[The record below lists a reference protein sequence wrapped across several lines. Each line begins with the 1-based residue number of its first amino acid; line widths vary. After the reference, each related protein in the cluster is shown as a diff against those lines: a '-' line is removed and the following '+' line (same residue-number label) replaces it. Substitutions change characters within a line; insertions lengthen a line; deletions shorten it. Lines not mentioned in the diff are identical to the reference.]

1 MAASPTHASSVA
13 HAASSGVC
21 VVLDGANVATRKDQ
35 HRVVARLA
43 AALAFFQAHDAVRC
57 VAFVPRFW
65 LPTAP
70 AASEVDDPALLQRL
84 VDQELVVL
92 TPSHAH
98 DDFYVIDY
106 AVKND
111 GFIVTNDMF
120 RDHVQNGRVFQG
132 QRLSQ
137 TWVRQR
143 CIDFTFVGL
152 EFLPNSQ
159 AMARMLRHR
168 PSTATPPSAAGSAP
182 RRSAS
187 SSSTLGGSSL
197 ARRLDRDGGAHESE
211 EEEEEGAAVADDMAV
226 DLVRKKRVDLSE
238 MTPYRWPRHLLP
250 LLHGDDGCTMQRF
263 QDHTDTYIVVPTT
276 GAAGSADAVTLSIY
290 GPEANRLHA
299 VHILDAAMPELQQQ
313 FEYQLY
319 QQQQQQFYAQQT
331 HRHHHQQ
338 HQFHAPAAG
347 YAATTAAAVPYA
359 HSSSHDV
366 MMDVE

>member
-1 MAASPTHASSVA
+1 MAAIAKSA
-13 HAASSGVC
+13 VC

-35 HRVVARLA
+35 QRVIARLA
-43 AALAFFQAHDAVRC
+43 AAITFFQSHDAVRC

-65 LPTAP
+65 LPSPP
-70 AASEVDDPALLQRL
+70 ATSEVDDPALLQRL

-137 TWVRQR
+137 SWVRQR

-159 AMARMLRHR
+159 VMARVLGHQ
-168 PSTATPPSAAGSAP
+168 PSTATTQPKSTSTAP

-187 SSSTLGGSSL
+187 TGSSSSSLGGSSL
-197 ARRLDRDGGAHESE
+197 ARRLDQTDDSDAGDD
-211 EEEEEGAAVADDMAV
+211 AVDAVEDDMAV
-226 DLVRKKRVDLSE
+226 DHVRKKNVDLSE
-238 MTPYRWPRHLLP
+238 MTSYRWPRHLLP
-250 LLHGDDGCTMQRF
+250 LLHGDDGRTMQRF

-276 GAAGSADAVTLSIY
+276 GAAGSHDAVTLTIY
-290 GPEANRLHA
+290 GPEANRLQA
-299 VHILDAAMPELQQQ
+299 VHILDAALPELQQQ

-319 QQQQQQFYAQQT
+319 QQQQQQFYAQQAQQ
-331 HRHHHQQ
+331 HHFHQHQYQHQHHQN
-338 HQFHAPAAG
+338 HAPAAG
-347 YAATTAAAVPYA
+347 YAT
-359 HSSSHDV
+359 SSVAYSNSDV